1 MKHVLILVIILGALA
16 VSGFSQENEQTKIV
30 QLVMLPPYTR
40 IGNEGSGALYA
51 LTADGRIFTKEIAFG
66 DVIPIGS
73 AWKEIETK
81 DLPKSRP

>member
-40 IGNEGSGALYA
+40 IGNEGSGALYFP
-51 LTADGRIFTKEIAFG
+51 R
-66 DVIPIGS
+66 
-73 AWKEIETK
+73 
-81 DLPKSRP
+81 KSGHENVWIS